1 MSEDLPVI
9 ETSLAEDIEYYRH
22 FYNFAPIG
30 FYITKVEDGEFVLAN
45 PACIK
50 MLGFKTFEELKSKIV
65 DAVRL
70 FFKDEDTTSLGFGP
84 TPSILTSF
92 ELPTNLY
99 GSNA

>member
-1 MSEDLPVI
+1 MKNIIQFSISNENNAY
-9 ETSLAEDIEYYRH
+9 TAEGVNI
-22 FYNFAPIG
+22 PIVTEG
-30 FYITKVEDGEFVLAN
+30 
-45 PACIK
+45 
-50 MLGFKTFEELKSKIV
+50 KTFEELKSKIV